1 MEIKKYLCLH
11 DIPFFTGLD
20 RNSFRSICLATS
32 KYFKKKGEFL
42 FRQGDSANTI
52 YIIKS
57 GRFKLVKTTESG
69 EEVII
74 QIVGSGEII
83 GETSLFREGVFVSVS
98 AIAMEDAKACAI
110 SRQSFESIIRNEPN
124 IALKIIK
131 GLSDRLHDAWEQI
144 AESNTQTIQ
153 EKVASLFIR
162 LAQEYGES
170 HVEGTIIKICLT
182 QQEIASIVGAS
193 RVMISQ
199 VLGELT
205 KRNYIYK
212 KGKYYI
218 LREKCF

>member
-11 DIPFFTGLD
+11 DIPIFTGLD
-20 RNSFRSICLATS
+20 RTSFRSICLATS

-42 FRQGDSANTI
+42 FKQGDPSNTI

-57 GRFKLVKTTESG
+57 GRFKLVRTTESG
-69 EEVII
+69 EEAII
-74 QIVGSGEII
+74 QIIGSGEII
-83 GETSLFREGVFVSVS
+83 GETTLFREDMPLSIS
-98 AIAMEDAKACAI
+98 AIAIEDAKACAI
-110 SRQSFESIIRNEPN
+110 GRQSFESIIRSEPD

-131 GLSDRLHDAWEQI
+131 NLSNRLHDAWEQI

-153 EKVASLFIR
+153 EKVVSLFIR
-162 LAQEYGES
+162 LAQEYGEP

-218 LREKCF
+218 LKEKCF